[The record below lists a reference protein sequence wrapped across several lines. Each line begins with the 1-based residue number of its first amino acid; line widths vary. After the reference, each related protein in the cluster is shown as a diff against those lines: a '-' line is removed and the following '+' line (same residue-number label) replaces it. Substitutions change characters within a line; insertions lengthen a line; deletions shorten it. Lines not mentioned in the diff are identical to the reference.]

1 MAIGE
6 PGQPPRGRLPSYD
19 ELPLDP
25 LGAPNSW
32 GIFGDDDSIGRLNL
46 LGPVQ
51 VRQAA
56 LLVRKGK
63 VFGLD
68 ARLDAF
74 DPPLDP
80 TRAPARHRV
89 LEGRGTSG
97 IEHLDDV
104 LDDYFPQVSSQWDSL
119 AHIAARPDR
128 FYNGATPDDVLA
140 GRRNTVDHWPPV
152 VGRGILLDVGRVGLQ
167 ATAREGETS
176 HGAVAIGVDDLEAAR
191 CHAGVDY
198 SPGCI
203 LLVRTGFGQWY
214 AAQDDATKASLG
226 RSLEAPGVEHTEAM
240 ARYFWDSGAAA
251 VASDTFSVEVWPPD
265 WGDGAWDWGF
275 LHRALLG
282 RLGIPLGELWDLDAL
297 ADDCAEDGVYE
308 FLLTSAPLPIPAGIG
323 SPACAVAVK

>member
-1 MAIGE
+1 MATGA
-6 PGQPPRGRLPSYD
+6 PGRPRRGPLPKYD

-25 LGAPNSW
+25 LGARNSW
-32 GIFGDDDSIGRLNL
+32 GLFGDGDSIGRLNL
-46 LGPVQ
+46 LGPPQ
-51 VRQAA
+51 VIEAA
-56 LLVRKGK
+56 LLVRKGM
-63 VFGLD
+63 VFRLD
-68 ARLDAF
+68 APVDAF

-80 TRAPARHRV
+80 TRALARHRV
-89 LEGRGTSG
+89 LEGRGPSG

-104 LDDYFPQVSSQWDSL
+104 LDGYFPQISSQWDSL

-128 FYNGATPDDVLA
+128 FYNGASPDDVLA

-152 VGRGILLDVGRVGLQ
+152 VGRGVLLDVGRVMRQTTG
-167 ATAREGETS
+167 GERDTS
-176 HGAVAIGVDDLEAAR
+176 HGAVVIGVDDLEAAR
-191 CHAGVDY
+191 LHAGVDY

-214 AAQDDATKASLG
+214 AAQDNGTKASLA

-240 ARYFWDSGAAA
+240 ARYLWDSGAAA

-265 WGDGAWDWGF
+265 WADSAWDWGF

-308 FLLTSAPLPIPAGIG
+308 CLVASAPLPIPAGIG
-323 SPACAVAVK
+323 SPASALAVK